1 MQGESLSGAGL
12 LGRLVASV
20 VLVYGTFNPEGYSFF
35 HWAIDPVVRGAGE
48 AARAQLPVKVLAGLV
63 LAGAW
68 LFFVQTTR
76 RSIGWKGALLVLA
89 IIAAVVWA
97 LVDWQLLDPSSS
109 RAIGHLVLIGL
120 ALVLAL
126 GMSWSHLSR
135 RLSGQVDT
143 DDID

>member
-1 MQGESLSGAGL
+1 MSGAGL
-12 LGRLVASV
+12 LGRFVAAV

-35 HWAIDPVVRGAGE
+35 HWAIDPVVRGARE
-48 AARAQLPVKVLAGLV
+48 AAGAQLPVKVLVGLV
-63 LAGAW
+63 LAAAW
-68 LFFVQTTR
+68 LFFVQATR

-89 IIAAVVWA
+89 IITAVIWA
-97 LVDWQLLDPSSS
+97 LVDWRLLDPSSS